1 MTEIDKSL
9 WPPTC
14 HGRWMS
20 EEYEPG
26 LVSVIIPTY
35 NRAHFLVEAMDSV
48 RAQTYRPVELIVV
61 DDGSM
66 DATPQVVEQWSR
78 SRADEGGFT
87 FRYFRQQQ
95 SGAPAARN
103 RGLTECHGEF
113 VLFLDSDDRI
123 GRRKIAASVARLR
136 GAAALSAVQGP
147 WRCLYSRPAP
157 GCGPLMPPDVFDSE
171 DGRLH
176 AYIGGASCTP
186 TCAYVFRRE
195 VACAVGPWDEE
206 LRQRQDT
213 DYVVRAIMAGTR
225 FVQEHDSVA
234 YYRRHGQQH
243 IGHAANFRRHFPSL
257 LALADKWH
265 RFLRDGA
272 LPPDV
277 RPALRAGLL
286 QLLMEARVAGYAAGI
301 ARCRRR
307 LKEWFGEDA
316 DRSRLAGRVIAR
328 RALLRPLRRLVGE
341 MPMEYAK
348 QLLRGRWGL
357 RQSPAPRA
365 KAG

>member
-171 DGRLH
+171 DGRL
-176 AYIGGASCTP
+176 
-186 TCAYVFRRE
+186 
-195 VACAVGPWDEE
+195 
-206 LRQRQDT
+206 
-213 DYVVRAIMAGTR
+213 
-225 FVQEHDSVA
+225 QEHDSVA

-265 RFLRDGA
+265 WFLRDGA

-286 QLLMEARVAGYAAGI
+286 QLLMEARAASHGGTG
-301 ARCRRR
+301 RR
-307 LKEWFGEDA
+307 LRGG
-316 DRSRLAGRVIAR
+316 DRPVQTAAEGMVR
-328 RALLRPLRRLVGE
+328 
-341 MPMEYAK
+341 
-348 QLLRGRWGL
+348 
-357 RQSPAPRA
+357 
-365 KAG
+365 